1 MKQIVGQIGLF
12 DAKPVNEK
20 NECLGEPCMHCDVEW
35 CSAKCFIR
43 RGYMW
48 DRIHRFVKGSDGKPL
63 RKYLEDRICKVTR
76 FDFGKE

>member
-43 RGYMW
+43 RGYRGQDLM
-48 DRIHRFVKGSDGKPL
+48 KPTMTKSEVG
-63 RKYLEDRICKVTR
+63 RKYGGIRH
-76 FDFGKE
+76 